1 MKFMPTLMSRSNTA
15 PEALAPEVVFA
26 AFPTDPASVFVYIL
40 VVAACYLIWKA
51 SRKARPPL

>member
-1 MKFMPTLMSRSNTA
+1 MKFMPNLMTRSSTA
-15 PEALAPEVVFA
+15 AEGMEPDVVFA

-40 VVAACYLIWKA
+40 VVVACYMIWKA